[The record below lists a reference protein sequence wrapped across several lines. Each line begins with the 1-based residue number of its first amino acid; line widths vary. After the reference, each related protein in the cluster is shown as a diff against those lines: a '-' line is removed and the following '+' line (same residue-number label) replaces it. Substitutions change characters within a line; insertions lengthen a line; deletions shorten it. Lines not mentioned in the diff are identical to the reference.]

1 LLVYGSKSLTDSRGI
16 MRYMKEL
23 SRMVKAIKEIAFR
36 NAIVVE
42 IEKNKEII
50 V

>member
-1 LLVYGSKSLTDSRGI
+1 

-23 SRMVKAIKEIAFR
+23 SRMVKAVKEIAFR

-42 IEKNKEII
+42 IEKRGNHCLVEK
-50 V
+50 VLKDGRWPGT